1 MCSIKTERRVCVI
14 EREIER
20 KKKVLYI
27 ERKELKQQFF
37 RMGHPIS
44 GKPHVSRSNQTEKE
58 REIEESVC
66 CVKVCVIKRER
77 VKVSEGVKKKE
88 I

>member
-1 MCSIKTERRVCVI
+1 MCDR

-20 KKKVLYI
+20 KGFVYI
-27 ERKELKQQFF
+27 ERKELKKQFF

-58 REIEESVC
+58 RERRTKIEESVC
-66 CVKVCVIKRER
+66 FVKVCVIKI
-77 VKVSEGVKKKE
+77 KSESE
-88 I
+88 